1 MVREFQIMP
10 ATAELLPELL
20 ELERTC
26 FSPPWTSKMWE
37 AELIGNPFAHVLV
50 AVTAGPL
57 RQGSGCL
64 IGFHCFW
71 IVFEELRLM
80 KLAVR
85 ESMRRRGVG
94 RALVAEA
101 IGRGMTGGS
110 LRAVLEV
117 RSSNEAAQRLYRE
130 LGFVSI
136 GIRRGYYSEPVEDAV
151 VMEMDPLRT
160 PAGLQRAMSGGAA
173 ENRFQPMFMNDN
185 QEVPMQT
192 DDFIVEQ
199 LRRSNPEFRELEA
212 SHHRLDLELSEL
224 QKRHVLTPAEE
235 VEKKRIQKEK
245 LAKKDKLA
253 ELIRVYRDQVQSAA
267 H

>member
-1 MVREFQIMP
+1 MAREFRIVP

-50 AVTAGPL
+50 AVTADPL
-57 RQGSGCL
+57 HLGSESL

-80 KLAVR
+80 KLAVK

-101 IGRGMTGGS
+101 IAMGMAQGS
-110 LRAVLEV
+110 SRAVLEV
-117 RSSNEAAQRLYRE
+117 RTSNEAAQRLYRE
-130 LGFVSI
+130 LGFVSF
-136 GIRRGYYSEPVEDAV
+136 GVRRGYYSEPTEDAV
-151 VMEMDPLRT
+151 VMEMDPLT
-160 PAGLQRAMSGGAA
+160 APAGLQPSHERRGGRD
-173 ENRFQPMFMNDN
+173 RFQRMVMNDN
-185 QEVPMQT
+185 QEVRMQT
-192 DDFIVEQ
+192 DDVIVEQ

-212 SHHRLDLELSEL
+212 SHHRLDLELNEL
-224 QKRHVLTPAEE
+224 QKRHILTPAEE
-235 VEKKRIQKEK
+235 IEKKRIQKEK

-253 ELIRVYRDQVQSAA
+253 ELIRHYRDQVQSAA
-267 H
+267 R